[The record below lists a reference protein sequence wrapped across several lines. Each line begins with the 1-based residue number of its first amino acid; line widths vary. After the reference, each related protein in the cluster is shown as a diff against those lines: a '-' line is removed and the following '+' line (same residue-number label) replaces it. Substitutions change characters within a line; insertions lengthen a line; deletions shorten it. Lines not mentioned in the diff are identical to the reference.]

1 MIKTSIL
8 ADIPTPWF
16 EYHEENGNAI
26 SEDVWFCQQARKAGI
41 PIWADKRVACGH
53 IIKEQYGFEEGF

>member
-8 ADIPTPWF
+8 KDIPRPWF
-16 EYHEENGNAI
+16 EFHEEPGAAV
-26 SEDVWFCQQARKAGI
+26 SEDIWFCKQARKAGI
-41 PIWADKRVACGH
+41 SIWADKRVACGH